1 MNIYF
6 KYDSCEKSFTLFL
19 TVTTISKLNMER
31 SVKLEIK
38 LNLKISRRWFMFF
51 KQRRGKFFF
60 YLVVL
65 HRTIEKCTKNYNAR
79 CKLLFCSLNLL
90 FSDVAVW
97 PLWFSLASCHQFNLW
112 FN

>member
-6 KYDSCEKSFTLFL
+6 KYDSCEKSFSLFR
-19 TVTTISKLNMER
+19 TITTISKLNMER

-38 LNLKISRRWFMFF
+38 LNLKISRRWFVFF
-51 KQRRGKFFF
+51 KQRRVKFF
-60 YLVVL
+60 YVVVL
-65 HRTIEKCTKNYNAR
+65 HRTTEKCTKNYKAR

-90 FSDVAVW
+90 FSDVAVLL
-97 PLWFSLASCHQFNLW
+97 LWFSLASCHQFNLW